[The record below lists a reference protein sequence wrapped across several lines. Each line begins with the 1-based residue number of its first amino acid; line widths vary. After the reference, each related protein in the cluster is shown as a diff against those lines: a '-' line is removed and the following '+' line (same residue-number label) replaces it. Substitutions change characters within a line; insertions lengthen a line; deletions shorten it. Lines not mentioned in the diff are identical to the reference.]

1 MMSTSIVIMIIVL
14 LFSVVFHEV
23 AHGWIAY
30 MLGDKTA
37 YKMGRLTLNPIPH
50 IDPMMT
56 ILMPLML
63 GFMTNWQVMFG
74 GAKPVPVNPYNFKNP
89 KKGMAITAAAGP
101 ASNLLLI
108 IVTILLF
115 KILGILGFIDKY
127 EVVARFNY
135 DDLNFLDTFFIY
147 SVMINSVLMVFNL
160 LPIPPL
166 DGSKILMGFLTDDQ
180 AYKYESMS
188 RYGMYILI
196 GILLLGSIL
205 NFSIIGAIIYPF
217 INFFI
222 RLLLG

>member
-1 MMSTSIVIMIIVL
+1 
-14 LFSVVFHEV
+14 
-23 AHGWIAY
+23 